1 MRIHRLLLC
10 HHGTIFQYVKGANM
24 KTKTDFSFYEL
35 DALERAA
42 RSARSREVGRLIVAG
57 LNALGRFARFALS
70 APGRLARFAEAAPH
84 REISH
89 A

>member
-1 MRIHRLLLC
+1 
-10 HHGTIFQYVKGANM
+10 M
-24 KTKTDFSFYEL
+24 KPKTDLSFYEL

-42 RSARSREVGRLIVAG
+42 RSARSREVGRLILAG
-57 LNALGRFARFALS
+57 LDALGRITRFTLS
-70 APGRLARFAEAAPH
+70 APGRLARFAESAPH